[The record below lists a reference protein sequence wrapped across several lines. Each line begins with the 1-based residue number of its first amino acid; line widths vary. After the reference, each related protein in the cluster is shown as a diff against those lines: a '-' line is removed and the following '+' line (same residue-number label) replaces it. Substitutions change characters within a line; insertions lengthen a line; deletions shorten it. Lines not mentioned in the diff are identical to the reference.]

1 MYSYLFFGLSLL
13 SMFLI
18 IENVKWNQKISII
31 KLHIIILLLSLMG
44 SSFFQFLD
52 EIGYRYILL
61 ISIFRLLGFFSLINF
76 YLLIAYHK
84 VKPVIYIIEL
94 IFLLLIIP
102 LFYSGLVFL
111 VVKDGVYNVNVNW
124 FHKSILV
131 SLTLALLWT
140 MATCSIVLYKKTD
153 QNNLYQLKINRWSLA
168 LLLSFFVF
176 FISIVINIVLHKNV
190 ELNGIKPDT
199 RIAHVISYFILLL
212 FILNRPKFLDEA
224 GFSFSV
230 KSIIPSKTTLTTE
243 KFHFVFYANQYYLKP
258 EAHIEDFSLILNF
271 SKAEVIDYMKHHTED
286 NFNELVNR
294 YRIKYFKDLL
304 LSKKHESFTIEALSE
319 LSGFANRRT
328 MYNAYKKYEGGS
340 PTDFINSLK

>member
-18 IENVKWNQKISII
+18 IENIKWNQKISII
-31 KLHIIILLLSLMG
+31 KLHILFILLSLMG

-76 YLLIAYHK
+76 YHLIAYHK
-84 VKPVIYIIEL
+84 VKPFVYIIEL
-94 IFLLLIIP
+94 IYMLLVIF
-102 LFYSGLVFL
+102 LFYSGFVFL

-124 FHKSILV
+124 FHKSIMV

-140 MATCSIVLYKKTD
+140 MASCSVVLYSKRH

-168 LLLSFFVF
+168 LLLTFFVF
-176 FISIVINIVLHKNV
+176 FVSIVINIFLYNNV

-199 RIAHVISYFILLL
+199 RIAHVIGYFIVVL

-230 KSIIPSKTTLTTE
+230 KSIIPSKTSLTTE
-243 KFHFVFYANQYYLKP
+243 KFDFVFYANQYYLKP
-258 EAHIEDFSLILNF
+258 DAHIEDFSLILNF
-271 SKAEVIDYMKHHTED
+271 SKAEVIDYIKHHTED

-294 YRIKYFKDLL
+294 YRIKYFKELL
-304 LSKKHESFTIEALSE
+304 QSKKHESFTIEALSE

-328 MYNAYKKYEGGS
+328 MYNAYKRYEGGS
-340 PTDFINSLK
+340 PSDFINSIK

>member
-1 MYSYLFFGLSLL
+1 
-13 SMFLI
+13 MFLI
-18 IENVKWNQKISII
+18 IENIKWNQKISII

-176 FISIVINIVLHKNV
+176 FISIVINIVLYKNV

-199 RIAHVISYFILLL
+199 RIAHVIGYFILVL

>member
-1 MYSYLFFGLSLL
+1 
-13 SMFLI
+13 MFLI

>member
-1 MYSYLFFGLSLL
+1 
-13 SMFLI
+13 
-18 IENVKWNQKISII
+18 
-31 KLHIIILLLSLMG
+31 
-44 SSFFQFLD
+44 
-52 EIGYRYILL
+52 
-61 ISIFRLLGFFSLINF
+61 
-76 YLLIAYHK
+76 
-84 VKPVIYIIEL
+84 
-94 IFLLLIIP
+94 
-102 LFYSGLVFL
+102 
-111 VVKDGVYNVNVNW
+111 
-124 FHKSILV
+124 
-131 SLTLALLWT
+131 

-230 KSIIPSKTTLTTE
+230 KSIIPSKTTLTSE